1 MICPTEHFM
10 TGLKPVVFDYFNR
23 HTWPNPDMTEETP
36 HEKPTD
42 IVFLT
47 HSGSIAESYIYMA
60 DDTRIEL
67 AHKYCIIEDLHSW
80 VSKEQALEVLFGIE
94 DGAVD
99 E

>member
-1 MICPTEHFM
+1 
-10 TGLKPVVFDYFNR
+10 
-23 HTWPNPDMTEETP
+23 
-36 HEKPTD
+36 
-42 IVFLT
+42 
-47 HSGSIAESYIYMA
+47 MA